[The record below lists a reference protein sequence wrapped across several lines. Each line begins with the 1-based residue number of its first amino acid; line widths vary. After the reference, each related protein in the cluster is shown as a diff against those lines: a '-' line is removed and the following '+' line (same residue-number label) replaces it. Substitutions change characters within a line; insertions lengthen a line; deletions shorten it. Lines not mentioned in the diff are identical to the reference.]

1 MDALARLERLP
12 LGRPHYRLLLLLGF
26 GWALD
31 AMDVGLISFTLP
43 ALSRDFGLDPVGA
56 GLLGSVGLLGM
67 LFGALLGGRL
77 ADRFGRKAVV
87 GYSLFL
93 AGLGSLLTALA
104 PSLSWVFLFRFLT
117 GLGLGAELPVAA
129 SLMGSSVPRPTGGGW
144 WSSSGLLG
152 RGVAPRRPRGLPPG
166 PLLGLAGGLP
176 RRGPSRPLRRL
187 PEALPPRVPPLARGP
202 GPGGGGGGPG
212 GLMGKGLSRAPS
224 RASP

>member
-117 GLGLGAELPVAA
+117 GLGLGA
-129 SLMGSSVPRPTGGGW
+129 
-144 WSSSGLLG
+144 
-152 RGVAPRRPRGLPPG
+152 
-166 PLLGLAGGLP
+166 
-176 RRGPSRPLRRL
+176 
-187 PEALPPRVPPLARGP
+187 
-202 GPGGGGGGPG
+202 
-212 GLMGKGLSRAPS
+212 
-224 RASP
+224 